1 MGLLLNDGRE
11 REERRGEARD
21 ERELTPSRVCSH
33 PHVRNPD
40 KSSDIPLVVSFGGG
54 CTVWAYYRP
63 KTEFCRWVP
72 LARKQAAR
80 PRRAFI
86 AVTPQ
91 IHCNPSSTNI
101 VIDVILVVID
111 ADN

>member
-54 CTVWAYYRP
+54 VRFGRIT
-63 KTEFCRWVP
+63 
-72 LARKQAAR
+72 ARKLN
-80 PRRAFI
+80 F
-86 AVTPQ
+86 AVG
-91 IHCNPSSTNI
+91 CR
-101 VIDVILVVID
+101 
-111 ADN
+111 